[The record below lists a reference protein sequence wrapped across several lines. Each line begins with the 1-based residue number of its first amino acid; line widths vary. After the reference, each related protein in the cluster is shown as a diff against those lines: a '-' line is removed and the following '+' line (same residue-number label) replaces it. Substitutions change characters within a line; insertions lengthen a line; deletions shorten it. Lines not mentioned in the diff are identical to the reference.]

1 VTAPLDASATQ
12 FDYSETPGPDRR
24 DELFDRFEALERR
37 LDSFMTEAR
46 ETLKDLMTTI
56 RVHHGRGLD
65 TEERVTAVE
74 TDIVAITA
82 ALPKRKKRK

>member
-1 VTAPLDASATQ
+1 MSHDSSHSTIRD
-12 FDYSETPGPDRR
+12 FDLEPVPAR

-74 TDIVAITA
+74 RDVVSIKA
-82 ALPKRKKRK
+82 ALPKRKGKK